1 MIIELNDRKIDESLN
16 HLGKALEIIGGEFEV
31 ENKEEI
37 VKDIIRSLFEEGSAK
52 IKVNN
57 REYTIKELFDI
68 KTEFEKYYLKNKIKT
83 VRRIVDK
90 VKSYNTELESK
101 IRKFKKNNS
110 YELLM
115 EINRD
120 IEKTYKWEFDTFL
133 LDKIENKEEDRNYYG
148 EYLKEKKSGLIDSI
162 LMKLG
167 V

>member
-1 MIIELNDRKIDESLN
+1 MIIELNDKKIEESLT
-16 HLGKALEIIGGEFEV
+16 HLGKALEIVGGEFEV
-31 ENKEEI
+31 KNKEEI
-37 VKDIIRSLFEEGSAK
+37 VTNIIRSLFEEGIAG

-68 KTEFEKYYLKNKIKT
+68 KTDFEKYYLKNKIKT
-83 VRRIVDK
+83 VSRIVEK
-90 VKSYNTELESK
+90 IKKYNTELEGK
-101 IRKFKKNNS
+101 IRKFKKINS

-115 EINRD
+115 EINSE

-133 LDKIENKEEDRNYYG
+133 LINIENRDENKNYYR